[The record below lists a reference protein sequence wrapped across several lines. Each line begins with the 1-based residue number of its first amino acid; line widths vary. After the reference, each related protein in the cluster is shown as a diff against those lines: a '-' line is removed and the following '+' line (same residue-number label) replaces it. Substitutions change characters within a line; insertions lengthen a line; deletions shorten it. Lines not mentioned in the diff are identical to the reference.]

1 MDLRPTHDDETKRG
15 NTPGFPSHCRRNEFS
30 RCVPFFSPLFCP
42 KPYIFAHIQVRGH
55 EAAFS
60 KEEVMKV
67 RVVKVFS
74 GFTVMMVAFLLLWQF
89 LVVGLLLQG
98 VDEVIAVFGR
108 LL

>member
-1 MDLRPTHDDETKRG
+1 
-15 NTPGFPSHCRRNEFS
+15 
-30 RCVPFFSPLFCP
+30 
-42 KPYIFAHIQVRGH
+42 VRGH

-60 KEEVMKV
+60 NGGVMKV
-67 RVVKVFS
+67 KVVRVFS